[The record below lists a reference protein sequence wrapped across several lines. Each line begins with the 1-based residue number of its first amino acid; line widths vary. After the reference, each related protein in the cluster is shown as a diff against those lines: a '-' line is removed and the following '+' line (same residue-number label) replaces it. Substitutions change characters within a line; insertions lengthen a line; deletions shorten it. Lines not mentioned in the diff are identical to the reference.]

1 MATAK
6 TLPNDASVEEFLLS
20 VENVDRREDARTVI
34 SMMERITG
42 HPPVMWGDS
51 IIGFDT
57 YHYNYA
63 SGREGDWM
71 ISAVAPRKTALTIYI
86 MAGFDRFG
94 DLMGRLGKYKTG
106 SSCLYLK
113 RLSDADPEVLEELIS
128 QSVTYMRTTYPK
140 SS

>member
-1 MATAK
+1 MAAAK
-6 TLPNDASVEEFLLS
+6 TLPNDASVEEYLLS
-20 VENVDRREDARTVI
+20 VENIERREDTRAVVAL
-34 SMMERITG
+34 MERVTG

-57 YHYNYA
+57 YHYKYA

-71 ISAVAPRKTALTIYI
+71 ISAVAPRKAALTIYV

-94 DLMGRLGKYKTG
+94 DLMERLGVYKTG

-113 RLSDADPEVLEELIS
+113 QLSDADPEVLEELIS
-128 QSVTYMRTTYPK
+128 RSVSYMRETYP
-140 SS
+140 

>member
-1 MATAK
+1 MAAAK
-6 TLPNDASVEEFLLS
+6 TLPNDASVEEYLLS
-20 VENVDRREDARTVI
+20 VENGDRREDTRAVVT
-34 SMMERITG
+34 MMEQITG

-57 YHYNYA
+57 YHYKYA

-71 ISAVAPRKTALTIYI
+71 LSAVAPRKAALTVYV

-113 RLSDADPEVLEELIS
+113 KLSDADPVVLEDLITA
-128 QSVTYMRTTYPK
+128 SVLYMRETYPK
-140 SS
+140 

>member
-1 MATAK
+1 MAAAK
-6 TLPNDASVEEFLLS
+6 TLPNDASVEEYLLS
-20 VENVDRREDARTVI
+20 VENEDRRADTRAVI
-34 SMMERITG
+34 ALMQQITG

-57 YHYNYA
+57 YHYKYA

-71 ISAVAPRKTALTIYI
+71 ISAVAPRKAALTVYI

-94 DLMGRLGKYKTG
+94 DLMQRLGKYKTG

-113 RLSDADPEVLEELIS
+113 KLSDADPDVLEELIKV
-128 QSVTYMRTTYPK
+128 SVAYMRETYPK
-140 SS
+140 

>member
-1 MATAK
+1 MAAAK
-6 TLPNDASVEEFLLS
+6 TLPNDASVEEYLLS
-20 VENVDRREDARTVI
+20 VENEDRRADTRAVI
-34 SMMERITG
+34 ALMQQITG

-57 YHYNYA
+57 YHYKYA

-71 ISAVAPRKTALTIYI
+71 ISAVAPRKAALTVYI

-94 DLMGRLGKYKTG
+94 DLMERLGKYKTG

-113 RLSDADPEVLEELIS
+113 KLSDADPDVLEELIKV
-128 QSVTYMRTTYPK
+128 SVAYMRETYPK
-140 SS
+140 

>member
-1 MATAK
+1 MATPK

-20 VENVDRREDARTVI
+20 IENIERCEDTRAVI
-34 SMMERITG
+34 TMMERITG

-57 YHYNYA
+57 YHYKYA

-86 MAGFDRFG
+86 MAGFNRFG
-94 DLMGRLGKYKTG
+94 DLMGKLGKYKTG

-113 RLSDADPEVLEELIS
+113 KLSDADPDVLEELIKS
-128 QSVTYMRTTYPK
+128 SVSYMHETYPK
-140 SS
+140 

>member
-1 MATAK
+1 MAAAK
-6 TLPNDASVEEFLLS
+6 TLPNDASVEEYLLS
-20 VENVDRREDARTVI
+20 VENEDRRADTRAVI
-34 SMMERITG
+34 ALMQQITG

-57 YHYNYA
+57 YHYKYS

-71 ISAVAPRKTALTIYI
+71 RSAVAPRKAALTVYI

-94 DLMGRLGKYKTG
+94 DLMERLGKYKTG

-113 RLSDADPEVLEELIS
+113 KLSDADPDVLEELIKS
-128 QSVTYMRTTYPK
+128 SVAYMRETYPK
-140 SS
+140 